1 MNDVFE
7 SLKETIRDRLS
18 SPLIGPYVIAF
29 IACNFKALLFVFS
42 GLPPQEKIAAI
53 DALYSHDN
61 ALFAAFFLPLAIALF
76 YVFLFPFPARFIMRW
91 TLHQNRLNR
100 DIQHRVLEETV
111 LTLEESRDLIAR
123 HKAQLAELEGDAAK
137 AQQQAERLKAAVA
150 GKDQEIAEL
159 RSALASS
166 DLKVSALTGE
176 NAKYVEQI
184 EEMGAAIQS
193 VERMKAD
200 IDKAFAE
207 EEERLANA
215 DINRHIAH
223 GKSIGPYM
231 VEGPEGSTAYS
242 IFKSNN
248 DHSKLIERVNSLKP
262 LIEQVQIAL
271 GNLQKIKNSKSKQ

>member
-1 MNDVFE
+1 
-7 SLKETIRDRLS
+7 
-18 SPLIGPYVIAF
+18 
-29 IACNFKALLFVFS
+29 
-42 GLPPQEKIAAI
+42 
-53 DALYSHDN
+53 
-61 ALFAAFFLPLAIALF
+61 
-76 YVFLFPFPARFIMRW
+76 
-91 TLHQNRLNR
+91 
-100 DIQHRVLEETV
+100 
-111 LTLEESRDLIAR
+111 
-123 HKAQLAELEGDAAK
+123 
-137 AQQQAERLKAAVA
+137 VA